1 MLERWQKNI
10 GRDKSQEIN
19 SKYCQKFLDRI
30 KQSATDALKTT
41 SKRAIQ
47 KSTEA
52 TDDLIGNK
60 IDDRI
65 TKVSNSSEENIRYDR
80 GTHWD
85 RYVSPEG
92 R

>member
-1 MLERWQKNI
+1 MGKNI

-30 KQSATDALKTT
+30 KQSATDALKTA
-41 SKRAIQ
+41 SKRAIK

-65 TKVSNSSEENIRYDR
+65 AKVSNSSEENIRHDR
-80 GTHWD
+80 ETH
-85 RYVSPEG
+85 
-92 R
+92 

>member
-1 MLERWQKNI
+1 MGKNI

-30 KQSATDALKTT
+30 KQSATDALKTA

-80 GTHWD
+80 GTH
-85 RYVSPEG
+85 
-92 R
+92 